1 MRMFDVKIQVIVKVM
16 LQWTIRNK
24 DFKRNKIDNK
34 LLHETTWAKFMFL
47 RCMFLKLIQKIA
59 KKIVRTLTLR

>member
-1 MRMFDVKIQVIVKVM
+1 MRMLDVKIQVIVKVM

-34 LLHETTWAKFMFL
+34 LLHETT
-47 RCMFLKLIQKIA
+47 
-59 KKIVRTLTLR
+59 